1 MRATGSQRELGQLAK
16 MHSRNNLTANLD
28 LIYLMKVENIS
39 FDNTW
44 SDSWIEIF
52 VERRMDHLRDELMRK
67 DYGMT
72 KIIKSM
78 NKSVQ

>member
-1 MRATGSQRELGQLAK
+1 
-16 MHSRNNLTANLD
+16 MHSQQQSDGKFGFDFTHEGGD
-28 LIYLMKVENIS
+28 IS

-52 VERRMDHLRDELMRK
+52 VERRMDHLRDELMIK